1 MGKIGRAAAAA
12 GILSLCALGLGARYF
27 SWSRAGAAPPIT
39 ETIIRPSVVRAM
51 GRLEPAGGIRN
62 LAPPAPLRIEKILV
76 KEGETVREGQHLA
89 VLEGK
94 EDREGEVA
102 LIDAQLREM
111 ADRLAAE
118 QENEKVLLGEVDLEE
133 RRAKDIETREIPGQE
148 ETIRLL
154 EKSLSVAKETLERL
168 EKLEAGAIPKDQ
180 ISRQRL
186 VVEQSQREL
195 HAARQALE
203 KLKFNQ
209 KLALEQVSLSRR
221 KATTGTWRARALLP
235 QKSLAEQKRLADRRV
250 ERSYLSA
257 PFRGQILKILV
268 RGGEAASNR
277 PVLQMGDTDHM
288 TVVAE
293 VYETDAPAVKPG
305 QRAKV
310 FLFKQTLEGTVT
322 SVGLMIGKNSL
333 FSTDPTA
340 RVDSRVAEITI
351 ALDQSEPAARWT
363 NLQVDVEIDVHDE
376 PR

>member
-1 MGKIGRAAAAA
+1 
-12 GILSLCALGLGARYF
+12 
-27 SWSRAGAAPPIT
+27 
-39 ETIIRPSVVRAM
+39 M